1 MKRFGFLLIVALAVL
16 TGCHGIDPI
25 PVPGTEQEDGKVE
38 ISFKVAVPDDG
49 EGTRAMGI
57 NPTID
62 TTGFYIAVFGGSGYF
77 NEWVRATVTEV
88 TPSHYDGT
96 NATTYSLKA
105 MLSISDS
112 RLRLHFIANCPMSV
126 RTSPPISGSQDT
138 EEYVMSRIRS
148 QRSEAH
154 NDAYWQKVILPSGVR
169 VNKVGNTY
177 VATDATMAQFP
188 NPILLVRNFARVYL
202 RNLTQYFD
210 YTEDPT
216 KNHQLV
222 TIYKFGLAYAP
233 SEGVVA
239 PILAAPYMS
248 NATGTPIY
256 VPDTDTITP
265 IYYENFLMNYQR
277 YPIASENQSDTLVTG
292 APFNYGGYSPS
303 NQAYNYYPGNADAG
317 VPTALDLQTWDNDNP
332 ENNVLF
338 VYERTMPS
346 AARRATRLII
356 MAQRQGFEE
365 EPEEVKFYALD
376 IVNTEGVSIPLLR
389 NQSYTVHLLNI
400 EAGSGESDIS
410 KASKAT
416 SATVTGDPN
425 FQNLINISDGKSSIG
440 TSFTEKFYVK
450 PQRDTLMFR
459 YIPTNVTDTLYTA
472 NQEANDRVIIKVGS
486 LDENSGVFT
495 ELTAAQASSQG
506 ILAFDTA
513 TNAQNQDTCKVWIVK
528 DNQGKA
534 ISFVRNQNSWV
545 EATQAQLAD
554 TLIEKWGMIVY
565 DLNTSYKDEDD
576 FFTQART
583 QAIHVEGAY
592 GDRVL
597 SRNVVIKTSQRQT
610 MDVTCRQKYVMMK
623 AGEQEIVRI
632 RIPKGLSRSVF
643 PLEFTI
649 EPDGYSLTP
658 DGDVLPVAFG
668 SSTVPGVEIPAFYF
682 IKTVTQT
689 EYDGLS
695 TDGDW
700 KYFDCHF
707 KTTVSK
713 NACTVYVHNK
723 YFNDATSHDDFFNFK
738 QRLFTFPNPS
748 WSATT
753 VNYDDNVTLTF
764 RMDYAN
770 NGNELLWW
778 DPANESSLDSTK
790 RVLPHEMT
798 VILNGFTP
806 QYKADNVTPET
817 SGLEHSSGNA
827 YTYYIPDY
835 FIEGHSYPNE
845 VVLKLKAKVVGT
857 GSVTLSTQNIT
868 ENPNLY
874 AVATSTNVTIR
885 GSSFTTSFSG
895 SNISGTGTNQRL
907 ALGKEKSVNFN
918 ITYAAGSVVP
928 VTLSFEGLELDG
940 TSGINAQ
947 LVDNENG
954 TYTFTPTGT
963 NTGPYTVALKTTTN
977 FSACSVT
984 PVAAGYA
991 TEAKTVQRT
1000 ASFTIPANALYA
1012 RNAAGTGNPTNFT
1025 TGSNNNSTY
1034 VYLNNTATYA
1044 YKARSYFSSSYYNSS
1059 AMTVT
1064 LSDYTIVNDDAT
1076 VYFVYRTG
1084 NNSNQYAYYYAESTL
1099 SRVFAAQNTNGGRDT
1114 LRFKGA
1120 TTATVNTRSNSLTFT
1135 NNNVTVT
1142 LSGISSY
1149 SNNNYVALP
1158 NNATVTVSGPS
1169 GYNIA
1174 GITFTYTSS
1183 GMFTTTYYVPQAV
1196 SANSGSYSGSTSS
1209 TSATWTTSG
1218 TSTNEVVF
1226 TMTKGTND
1234 IRLSTVAV
1242 TLLPN

>member
-1 MKRFGFLLIVALAVL
+1 MKKIGTILIVALAVL

-49 EGTRAMGI
+49 SGTRAMGI

-77 NEWVRATVTEV
+77 NEWVRATVTE
-88 TPSHYDGT
+88 TEPAHYDGT
-96 NATTYSLKA
+96 NATVYSLKA
-105 MLSISDS
+105 LLSISDS
-112 RLRLHFIANCPMSV
+112 RLRLHFIANCPTSV
-126 RTSPPISGSQDT
+126 RTSPPISGSMDT

-148 QRSEAH
+148 QHSEAY

-177 VATDATMAQFP
+177 VATEATMAQFP

-202 RNLTQYFD
+202 RNLTQYFE
-210 YTEDPT
+210 YTDDPT

-222 TIYKFGLAYAP
+222 TIKKFGLAYAP
-233 SEGVVA
+233 AEGVVA
-239 PILAAPYMS
+239 PILSAPYAS
-248 NATGTPIY
+248 DVSGNPIVEPGENDTTTP
-256 VPDTDTITP
+256 V
-265 IYYENFLMNYQR
+265 YYESFLINYQR
-277 YPIASENQSDTLVTG
+277 YPISSVNQGDTLVTA

-303 NQAYNYYPGNADAG
+303 NQSYVYYPNNTSDTGAPLEA
-317 VPTALDLQTWDNDNP
+317 DLQVWDNTDP

-346 AARRATRLII
+346 ASRRATRIII
-356 MAQRQGFEE
+356 MAERKDFEGE
-365 EPEEVKFYALD
+365 SEGDKFYALD
-376 IVNTEGVSIPLLR
+376 IVNTEGVAIPLLR

-416 SATVTGDPN
+416 SATVTGDPS

-459 YIPTNVTDTLYTA
+459 YIPTNVTDTLFTA

-643 PLEFTI
+643 PLEFYI

-738 QRLFTFPNPS
+738 QRLFTFPNSP

-778 DPANESSLDSTK
+778 DPTNPSSLDSTK
-790 RVLPHEMT
+790 RVLPHRMT

-817 SGLEHSSGNA
+817 AGLAHSSGNN
-827 YTYYIPDY
+827 YTYDIPDY
-835 FIEGHSYPNE
+835 FTDLHSYPNE

-857 GSVTLSTQNIT
+857 GSVTLSTENIT

-874 AVATSTNVTIR
+874 AVATSASVTIS

-918 ITYAAGSVVP
+918 ITYANGRVVP

-947 LVDNENG
+947 LVDNQNG

-991 TEAKTVQRT
+991 TVAKTVQRT
-1000 ASFTIPANALYA
+1000 ASFSIPANALYA
-1012 RNAAGTGNPTNFT
+1012 RDAAGTGNPNIDSYTVYLRNT
-1025 TGSNNNSTY
+1025 AVYSNNGSSSRFRS
-1034 VYLNNTATYA
+1034 NN
-1044 YKARSYFSSSYYNSS
+1044 SYYNNS

-1064 LSDYTIVNDDAT
+1064 LSDFSIVNDDAA
-1076 VYFVYRTG
+1076 VYFVYRAG
-1084 NNSNQYAYYYAESTL
+1084 NQNSSPVYVATSSL
-1099 SRVFAAQNTNGGRDT
+1099 SELLTAQNTNNGRVT
-1114 LRFKGA
+1114 LKFKGA
-1120 TTATVNTRSNSLTFT
+1120 TTVTVNTRSNSLTFT

>member
-1 MKRFGFLLIVALAVL
+1 MIVALAVL

-49 EGTRAMGI
+49 SGTRAMGI

-88 TPSHYDGT
+88 APSHYDGT

-148 QRSEAH
+148 QRSEAY

-188 NPILLVRNFARVYL
+188 NPIILVRNFARVYL

-303 NQAYNYYPGNADAG
+303 NQSYNYYPGNTDAG

-513 TNAQNQDTCKVWIVK
+513 TNAQNKDTCKVWIVK

-554 TLIEKWGMIVY
+554 TQIEKWGMIVY

-643 PLEFTI
+643 PLEFYI

-817 SGLEHSSGNA
+817 SGLVHSSGNA

-874 AVATSTNVTIR
+874 AVATSASVTIS
-885 GSSFTTSFSG
+885 GSVFSANFVAGTNYTTSGNSAG
-895 SNISGTGTNQRL
+895 L
-907 ALGKEKSVNFN
+907 AIGKEKTVDFRFS
-918 ITYAAGSVVP
+918 YATGKVVP
-928 VTLSFEGLELDG
+928 VTISFGGLELDG

-947 LVDNENG
+947 LVDNQNG

-963 NTGPYTVALKTTTN
+963 STGPYTLSLKTTTR
-977 FSACSVT
+977 FTKCSVT
-984 PVAAGYA
+984 LVAAGYA
-991 TEAKTVQRT
+991 TSTTEVNRKT
-1000 ASFTIPANALYA
+1000 SFSIPQNALYA
-1012 RNAAGTGNPTNFT
+1012 RDAAGTGNPNIDSYTVYLRNT
-1025 TGSNNNSTY
+1025 AVYSNNGSSSRFRS
-1034 VYLNNTATYA
+1034 NN
-1044 YKARSYFSSSYYNSS
+1044 SYYNNS

-1064 LSDYTIVNDDAT
+1064 LSDFTIVNDDAA
-1076 VYFVYRTG
+1076 VYFVYRAG
-1084 NNSNQYAYYYAESTL
+1084 NQNSSPVYVATSSL
-1099 SRVFAAQNTNGGRDT
+1099 SELLTAQNTNNGRVT
-1114 LRFKGA
+1114 LKFKGSSTVTIN
-1120 TTATVNTRSNSLTFT
+1120 TTSTNYNNRLSYT
-1135 NNNVTVT
+1135 NNNVTVEF
-1142 LSGISSY
+1142 SSLT
-1149 SNNNYVALP
+1149 NRQNGYVTVP
-1158 NNATVTVSGPS
+1158 NSATVTVSVPS
-1169 GYNIA
+1169 GYHLS
-1174 GITFTYTSS
+1174 GMTFTYTRD
-1183 GMFTTTYYVPQAV
+1183 GYYNNYTYYVPQSVAV
-1196 SANSGSYSGSTSS
+1196 STGSYSGSMSS
-1209 TSATWTTSG
+1209 TSATWTSTDNTT
-1218 TSTNEVVF
+1218 TSTVF
-1226 TMTKGTND
+1226 TLTKQSSTD
-1234 IRLSTVAV
+1234 IRLASIAV
-1242 TLLPN
+1242 TMIQD